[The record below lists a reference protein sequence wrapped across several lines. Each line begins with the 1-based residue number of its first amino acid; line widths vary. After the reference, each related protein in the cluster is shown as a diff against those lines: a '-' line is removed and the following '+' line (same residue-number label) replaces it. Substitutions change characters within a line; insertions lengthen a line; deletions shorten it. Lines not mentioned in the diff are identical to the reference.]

1 MEKFV
6 EYING
11 LKEKSFDVAEI
22 KTSGAEIIQATQRN
36 ALKAE
41 ITKEFFKAL
50 KGIYPY
56 TFMTEKGVL
65 LEIANDSIADGI
77 KNEEGSGA
85 ITVKIEFVIPSLD
98 TNAEIEEKIFREN
111 EIAKNRSKA
120 EKEKAKSAKIAR
132 DRATRAAMA
141 KAKADKAKAVKAE
154 NEKAEGGGVEG

>member
-98 TNAEIEEKIFREN
+98 TNAEIEEKNFP
-111 EIAKNRSKA
+111 
-120 EKEKAKSAKIAR
+120 
-132 DRATRAAMA
+132 
-141 KAKADKAKAVKAE
+141 
-154 NEKAEGGGVEG
+154 